1 MNMKR
6 TLTGA
11 VLSLALILSLCA
23 CSTGSRDDN
32 AANTDQPSAS
42 PSQSVT
48 PTDPGNDAMN
58 GGGAGGTNDVDND
71 GMPDVNG
78 GSDGANGING
88 GTNGADSG
96 LNDGMNG
103 ADADGD
109 DGSLGDM
116 VGNAG
121 RSIRQAG
128 DDLGNAAKNAG
139 RAITGSR

>member
-6 TLTGA
+6 ILTGA
-11 VLSLALILSLCA
+11 ALSLALTVALCA

-32 AANTDQPSAS
+32 AANSDRPSAS

-71 GMPDVNG
+71 GLPEP
-78 GSDGANGING
+78 GANGADTG
-88 GTNGADSG
+88 LTAGMTGAGADG
-96 LNDGMNG
+96 EE
-103 ADADGD
+103 
-109 DGSLGDM
+109 GSLGDM

-139 RAITGSR
+139 RAITGGR